1 MKQAIT
7 IFNYHRDEVRVVMRD
22 GEPWWVAR
30 DVCGILGLRNTSL
43 AVERCLDDEKGI
55 CSVYTPGGNQ
65 DMLVVSEPGVYR
77 LTITS
82 KRPEAV
88 AFQRWVYHEVLP
100 QIRKT
105 GAYLSPSLTRK
116 QLLEMA
122 LAAEN
127 ELELA
132 NAQVDALKPAAEK
145 YEYFMKADNSLS
157 FLEAGKVFRTG
168 RNRLF
173 ELLRNEGVLTKRTGH
188 NGRYT
193 NVPYQRYEKYFD
205 VRVSEYKGQDGT
217 VYVTTQTFVTPHGM
231 DWIRDKFFGGEQ

>member
-7 IFNYHRDEVRVVMRD
+7 VFNYHRDEVRVVMRD
-22 GEPWWVAR
+22 GKPWWVAR
-30 DVCGILGLRNTSL
+30 DVCGVLGIRNSRDAL
-43 AVERCLDDEKGI
+43 SRLDDDEKNTVALTDGNRGNPNVAI
-55 CSVYTPGGNQ
+55 VNESGLYT
-65 DMLVVSEPGVYR
+65 LILSSR
-77 LTITS
+77 
-82 KRPEAV
+82 KPEAK
-88 AFQRWVYHEVLP
+88 AFKRWITHEVLP
-100 QIRKT
+100 QIRET
-105 GAYLSPSLTRK
+105 GIYSADDDTLIARALVVATQK
-116 QLLEMA
+116 LE
-122 LAAEN
+122 
-127 ELELA
+127 
-132 NAQVDALKPAAEK
+132 ALKPMAEK